1 MQYLSTKLF
10 IWNTSKRFPLT
21 IQAAISEIY
30 VAKHTAYLKS
40 VGERILQSFPL
51 PRLNISVSSLK

>member
-1 MQYLSTKLF
+1 MQ
-10 IWNTSKRFPLT
+10 P
-21 IQAAISEIY
+21 AISEIY

-40 VGERILQSFPL
+40 VCERILQSFPL